1 MWSYYPDLLAVP
13 VPRYT
18 SFPTAAEFSDRVGTA
33 DADSALRSV
42 SGDVSLY
49 VHIPFCEQICW
60 YCGCNTGA
68 ANRRQRLS
76 SYLDALHR
84 EIALAGVRLDGRI
97 AVRRIAFGGGS
108 PNAIAPT
115 DFVRLVDALTLHV
128 ALEDPVWSI
137 EIDPRTLTEEWAQVL
152 GWVGVSHASMGVQT
166 FAPHLQAAIGRV
178 QDDALIARGTEMLR
192 GAGVTSLNFDLMYGL
207 PGQTLA
213 DLEATLR
220 RTVELGADRIALF
233 GYAHVPHLIPR
244 QRRIDGSNLPG
255 QAERFAMAQFG
266 YQLLTAEGYVPVG
279 FDHFARPGDPLAL
292 AAQNGT
298 LRRNFQG
305 FTDDQAPA
313 LIGLGANL
321 GDAQAAV
328 RAAIDSLGRLPA
340 TGLEQASALYRSAPH
355 EAEGPD
361 FINAVARIETGLN
374 APALLDA
381 LQAIEHAAGRERPY
395 VNAPRTLDLDILLY
409 GDARIDSP
417 RLTVPHPRMQGRAF
431 VLHPLADVAPQRVSA
446 EALAAVHGQPI
457 QALQEDTP

>member
-1 MWSYYPDLLAVP
+1 MTLPAASTISTGMWPYYPDLLAVP

-18 SFPTAAEFSDRVGTA
+18 SFPTAAEFGDRVGAA
-33 DADSALRSV
+33 DADAALRSV

-49 VHIPFCEQICW
+49 VHVPFCEQICW

-68 ANRRQRLS
+68 ANRRQRLA

-97 AVRRIAFGGGS
+97 AARRIAFGGGS

-128 ALEDPVWSI
+128 SLEDPLWSI
-137 EIDPRTLTEEWAQVL
+137 EIDPRTLTAEWAQVL

-213 DLEATLR
+213 DLETTLR

-266 YQLLTAEGYVPVG
+266 YQLLTGAGYVPVG
-279 FDHFARPGDPLAL
+279 FDHFAKPGDPLAL

-305 FTDDQAPA
+305 FTDDQAPV
-313 LIGLGANL
+313 LVGLGASSISITPDVIWQNEKN
-321 GDAQAAV
+321 A
-328 RAAIDSLGRLPA
+328 GRYRMLLSQDCLPA
-340 TGLEQASALYRSAPH
+340 NGGLLRSADDQRRGAVIEGLLCRG
-355 EAEGPD
+355 EAQLGADLANEVLVRLLP
-361 FINAVARIETGLN
+361 FIDRELAELDHGILRLM
-374 APALLDA
+374 PDA
-381 LQAIEHAAGRERPY
+381 LPYARTIAALFDPY
-395 VNAPRTLDLDILLY
+395 RQDS
-409 GDARIDSP
+409 ARRFS
-417 RLTVPHPRMQGRAF
+417 
-431 VLHPLADVAPQRVSA
+431 SA
-446 EALAAVHGQPI
+446 V
-457 QALQEDTP
+457 